1 MEDTGTR
8 PLRSNGYELFIPIS
22 MPEREVDVNT
32 ANPQPISDLEAD
44 LIMRRLSYRG
54 RGRYRNRGRNSI
66 GFIDTDTDTD
76 PDADG
81 PLSII
86 RIAAELKA
94 DLEADGAA
102 CYTVGNGPVVF
113 VKGAGL

>member
-1 MEDTGTR
+1 MEDTGTC

-22 MPEREVDVNT
+22 MPEREVDVNA
-32 ANPQPISDLEAD
+32 ANPQPISD
-44 LIMRRLSYRG
+44 
-54 RGRYRNRGRNSI
+54 
-66 GFIDTDTDTD
+66 
-76 PDADG
+76 
-81 PLSII
+81 
-86 RIAAELKA
+86 LKA